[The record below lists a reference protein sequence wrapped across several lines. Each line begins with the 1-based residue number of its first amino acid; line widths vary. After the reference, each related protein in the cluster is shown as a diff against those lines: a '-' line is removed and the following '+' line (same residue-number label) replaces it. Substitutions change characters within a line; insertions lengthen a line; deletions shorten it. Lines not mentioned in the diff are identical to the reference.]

1 MRFARKMFALDRNKH
16 GVVVRLDGALQGAL
30 DGREFDD
37 GGSSLLRRGGDRH
50 DDSFAWSLQ
59 SILVR
64 GGVP

>member
-50 DDSFAWSLQ
+50 DDSFA
-59 SILVR
+59 
-64 GGVP
+64 